1 MIAEMKE
8 LLIKTGAD
16 YVLIDNGNLSVDVR
30 NLYARG
36 VNRVLE
42 LIGTT
47 TIKDSLRRVSQ
58 AGTVGM
64 SGMFAEQWLITD
76 FAPMDIFMQRT
87 SYYLRQWD
95 KPN

>member
-1 MIAEMKE
+1 MLAEMKE
-8 LLIKTGAD
+8 LDIKTGAD
-16 YVLIDNGNLSVDVR
+16 YVLIDNGNLFVDVR
-30 NLYARG
+30 KLYSRG

-42 LIGTT
+42 FIGTT

-76 FAPMDIFMQRT
+76 FAPMDIFLQHDI
-87 SYYLRQWD
+87 YLFATAD